1 MAYED
6 LWLEPKETAL
16 IMVDMQNDFCHPDGF
31 FAKNRERMKSIGIEP
46 ELVEASIGTMK
57 EMLTAARE
65 AGLYIVHTQIIQDPD
80 TFNQPKTLHR
90 IVNRSCRAYQD
101 APGPPPILP
110 GSWGAATHEELAP
123 LPGEYVVL
131 KRGSSSF
138 YQTDLE
144 MVLRRRGIGAV
155 IVAGTI
161 TYACVLHT
169 AFDAIARDL
178 DVVIPSD
185 AVASW
190 APDLQEPTL
199 RIADLILGAVVPTSE
214 LVNMLTGAKVAR

>member
-1 MAYED
+1 MAYEG

-31 FAKNRERMKSIGIEP
+31 FARNRERMMAIGIKP
-46 ELVEASIGTMK
+46 ELVEAGIGTMK
-57 EMLTAARE
+57 ELLTAARE

-90 IVNRSCRAYQD
+90 VVNRSYRAYQD
-101 APGPPPILP
+101 APGQPPIVP

-123 LPGEYVVL
+123 LPSEYLVL

-214 LVNMLTGAKVAR
+214 LVNMLTGAKVPR